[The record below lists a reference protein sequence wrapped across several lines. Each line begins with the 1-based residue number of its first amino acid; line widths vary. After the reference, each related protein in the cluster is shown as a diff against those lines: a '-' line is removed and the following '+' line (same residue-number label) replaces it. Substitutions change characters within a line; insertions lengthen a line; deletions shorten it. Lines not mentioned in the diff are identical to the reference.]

1 MVIQAEW
8 LISDS
13 TVLNWTIPQQHY
25 FNLAGWYHSIF
36 FICMFIT
43 IGYLIAKVKLIL
55 RNKDSY
61 TIREKLLIE
70 VMIASV
76 TLYMLCHISDNYP
89 KIMSMGLSY
98 VIVSIIIIIY
108 MSFLLMNKD
117 IRFSNIK

>member
-1 MVIQAEW
+1 
-8 LISDS
+8 
-13 TVLNWTIPQQHY
+13 
-25 FNLAGWYHSIF
+25 
-36 FICMFIT
+36 MFIT

-117 IRFSNIK
+117 IRFSNIKGIIINGLIFGIGLYLIIVEKLLEILLFL